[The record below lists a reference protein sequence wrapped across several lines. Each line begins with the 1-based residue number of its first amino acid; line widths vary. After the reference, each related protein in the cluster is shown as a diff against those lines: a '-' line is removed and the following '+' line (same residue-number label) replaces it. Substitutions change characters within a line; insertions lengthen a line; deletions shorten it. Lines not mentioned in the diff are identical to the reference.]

1 MGGKRANHYTTMTHD
16 KAGLHTTSIYVQ
28 CYPKL
33 RSVTRVVY
41 CGGYI
46 GTIFI
51 SMPSYALCTQ
61 LWQDSEGVPLQ
72 AMVFPPFLEHI
83 VKQQTRG
90 YQRESILREKSQKIK
105 KFLMLL

>member
-33 RSVTRVVY
+33 RVTRGVY

-51 SMPSYALCTQ
+51 SMPSYALCTP
-61 LWQDSEGVPLQ
+61 LWQDCEGVPLQ